1 MDGLLN
7 LDEFAEQTG
16 VDLPEG
22 PYETVAGYVLSAL
35 GRLPSVGDTVEV
47 AGRRLTVTEMDARR
61 IARVR
66 VGPASP
72 DAPAAPDGIAGA
84 PGSAIPAGPAAT
96 ATEETARS
104 TPPG

>member
-1 MDGLLN
+1 VDGLLN
-7 LDEFAEQTG
+7 LDEFADETG

-47 AGRRLTVTEMDARR
+47 AGRRLTVIEMDARR

-66 VGPASP
+66 VGPAADGP
-72 DAPAAPDGIAGA
+72 PADPAHPTGPAAEAA
-84 PGSAIPAGPAAT
+84 TRTTPAGPGQHV
-96 ATEETARS
+96 
-104 TPPG
+104 PPAQ